1 MPGNQSHLSYAVI
14 MKIKQRPDLPNHAIY
29 LLVAVL
35 IVAMIIA
42 LSPVIQ
48 IKPAST
54 TAQWAALFGLI
65 ALLVPMLFSITK
77 RSGLS
82 ENPPFWFITHVV
94 CACIGVL
101 FILFHAA
108 AGDWLSPPGMVLAL
122 MLFLVIQGAFLRISI
137 SSRFAHLFA
146 RSAVAGGF
154 GPAKKFNKQH
164 LQALIE
170 RKQKLLTKL
179 DNSATEALFS
189 PNLGHWMRHPLLT
202 LRYQK
207 LIAEEAGMIGARASA
222 GFWLAWSRRIH
233 MIAAALFFIGLIA
246 HVIIVLF
253 FAGYAA
259 GEGEIDWWYI
269 TDWGH

>member
-1 MPGNQSHLSYAVI
+1 MPGKQSYLIYEI
-14 MKIKQRPDLPNHAIY
+14 TMKSNHRPDLPNQAIY
-29 LLVAVL
+29 LFVTVL
-35 IVAMIIA
+35 IVAIIIA
-42 LSPVIQ
+42 LSPLIEH
-48 IKPAST
+48 KPASAS
-54 TAQWAALFGLI
+54 AQWAALFGLI
-65 ALLVPMLFSITK
+65 ALLAPMLFSITK

-82 ENPPFWFITHVV
+82 ENPPFWFVTHVV

-108 AGDWLSPPGMVLAL
+108 AGNWLSPPGLVLIL

-137 SSRFAHLFA
+137 SSRFPQLFA
-146 RSAVAGGF
+146 RSAVADGF
-154 GPAKKFNKQH
+154 ATAKNIDKQH

-170 RKQKLLTKL
+170 RKQQLLNQL
-179 DNSATEALFS
+179 DISATEALFS
-189 PNLGHWMRHPLLT
+189 PNLGHWLRHPLLT

-207 LIAEEAGMIGARASA
+207 LIAEEARLIGARASA

-269 TDWGH
+269 TDWGR